1 MKGEDIKIRC
11 ESIAV
16 RVIKLVYH
24 LPDNYPSHAICQQ
37 IVRAASSVGANYR
50 AACRS
55 KSRKDFINKLKIVE
69 EELDETIY
77 WLQLIGTTE
86 LLKKDRLKSLI
97 DEANELL
104 SIIVVSIVTA
114 RKNERAKNKKQT

>member
-1 MKGEDIKIRC
+1 MKGEDIKNRC
-11 ESIAV
+11 ESIAE

-24 LPDNYPSHAICQQ
+24 LPENYPSHVICQQ
-37 IVRAASSVGANYR
+37 IIRAGSSVGANYR

-77 WLQLIGTTE
+77 WLELIGKTGQLPME
-86 LLKKDRLKSLI
+86 RMKSLI
-97 DEANELL
+97 DECNELL

-114 RKNERAKNKKQT
+114 RRNEKAKS

>member
-16 RVIKLVYH
+16 RVIKMVIQ

-55 KSRKDFINKLKIVE
+55 KSRRDFINKLKIVE

-77 WLQLIGTTE
+77 WLQLIGTTG
-86 LLKKDRLKSLI
+86 LLSIERLKSLI

-114 RKNERAKNKKQT
+114 KKNERAKRGQ